1 MSYGMFTACSYDVWG
16 NEKDG
21 YEVNNVFPFERD
33 VVIQKEVYENLDN
46 EKELIRFIKRL
57 FGLKK
62 NLRFDNFE
70 FDGDFDCIIFINYNG
85 YPIGEL
91 RCDKVIEEA
100 A

>member
-1 MSYGMFTACSYDVWG
+1 MSYGVFTACSYDVWG
-16 NEKDG
+16 NEMDG

-33 VVIQKEVYENLDN
+33 VIINKEVYENVDY
-46 EKELIRFIKRL
+46 EKALIRFVKRL
-57 FGLKK
+57 YRLRK
-62 NLRFDNFE
+62 NLRFDKFE
-70 FDGDFDCIIFINYNG
+70 FDGEFDSVIFINYNG